1 MRPKMESCFQDRA
14 CSVSSFTRVQ
24 SDQRLSIHPMDFA
37 AGLSVNEANQR
48 RKGGTS
54 LVVQWLKLC
63 GPNAGGLGSSLVSE
77 LDPTSFN

>member
-1 MRPKMESCFQDRA
+1 
-14 CSVSSFTRVQ
+14 
-24 SDQRLSIHPMDFA
+24 MDFA

-63 GPNAGGLGSSLVSE
+63 GPNAGGLGSSLVRE